1 MKKLIIIL
9 TMAFGLTVL
18 SAPFFEIQAQTKTVV
33 KKKKGWS
40 HRKKYAVI
48 GGAAGAVTGAVVAK
62 KHRVAG
68 GLIGGAVGA
77 GAGYIIGRHKD
88 KKHPSTKRIYKTK
101 RSY

>member
-1 MKKLIIIL
+1 MKKLIIMV

-18 SAPFFEIQAQTKTVV
+18 SAPFIEIQAQTKTVV

-48 GGAAGAVTGAVVAK
+48 GGAAGAVTGAAIAK
-62 KHRVAG
+62 HHVKGAV
-68 GLIGGAVGA
+68 IGGALGA
-77 GAGYIIGRHKD
+77 GAGYIIGRHRD
-88 KKHPSTKRIYKTK
+88 KKHPVNKRIYKTK